1 MLAEMQATDQSIPL
15 GKGAQQAA
23 QLSQEKQL
31 STMFV
36 QAKAILN
43 TNKRNFKQILKQNFF
58 FHITSYFIFPLKQ
71 CIRARVSF
79 H

>member
-23 QLSQEKQL
+23 QLSQEKL

-43 TNKRNFKQILKQNFF
+43 TITNEILSKF
-58 FHITSYFIFPLKQ
+58 
-71 CIRARVSF
+71 
-79 H
+79 